1 MYTAEHDY
9 ERMWPT
15 YHDKTDQSNVD
26 PKATIYVVTGAAGCS
41 EMHEPFTKPQPP
53 RSAFRSNTFGYSKMF
68 IYNAT
73 HIQWQQII
81 TDPTFFGSDMY
92 GKVRD
97 RRKHARTHARTHH
110 ARTHATPLCW
120 LLVAGCCSLVG
131 R

>member
-1 MYTAEHDY
+1 MF
-9 ERMWPT
+9 PT

-73 HIQWQQII
+73 HIHWQQII
-81 TDPTFFGSDMY
+81 TDPIN
-92 GKVRD
+92 
-97 RRKHARTHARTHH
+97 ARTHARTHACVLH
-110 ARTHATPLCW
+110 SA

>member
-1 MYTAEHDY
+1 MF
-9 ERMWPT
+9 PT

-73 HIQWQQII
+73 HIHWQQII

-92 GKVRD
+92 GKVRGSIN
-97 RRKHARTHARTHH
+97 ARTHARTH
-110 ARTHATPLCW
+110 ARVRTPLCSAGCW
-120 LLVAGCCSLVG
+120 LLFVG
-131 R
+131 WTLS